1 MVFRIHVRVLQVAVA
16 NGHTAV
22 ERELR
27 RFLKVRNA
35 KYNNGVGYLY
45 YGSKTTHFGVRG
57 GGGGWQGV
65 HATLP
70 QTGLQMSTHFI
81 FYHLFLYWQFVC
93 AIYELVRNIGFQVSD
108 RQCCPLISFFFP
120 LLLFLTAHG
129 RNSLRRSRNSDLLQP
144 ASEKKRKK
152 TQNRS
157 GTVQLFKAGILD
169 LDGKLPGNTPSW
181 RVQRK

>member
-57 GGGGWQGV
+57 GGVGGRGCMPRCRRLV
-65 HATLP
+65 FKCLHT
-70 QTGLQMSTHFI
+70 I
-81 FYHLFLYWQFVC
+81 FYHLFLY
-93 AIYELVRNIGFQVSD
+93 
-108 RQCCPLISFFFP
+108 
-120 LLLFLTAHG
+120 
-129 RNSLRRSRNSDLLQP
+129 
-144 ASEKKRKK
+144 
-152 TQNRS
+152 
-157 GTVQLFKAGILD
+157 
-169 LDGKLPGNTPSW
+169 
-181 RVQRK
+181 